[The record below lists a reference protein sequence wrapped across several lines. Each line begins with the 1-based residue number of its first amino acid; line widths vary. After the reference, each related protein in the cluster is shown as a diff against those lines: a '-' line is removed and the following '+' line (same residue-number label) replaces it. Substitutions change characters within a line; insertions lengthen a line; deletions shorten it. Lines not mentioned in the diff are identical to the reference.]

1 MAATPKKPAKQEKEF
16 LHVVM
21 AVHPVHKT
29 KIPIKT
35 FERED
40 EAWQHAAERNQSHSH
55 LAHHVKKVPKGG

>member
-1 MAATPKKPAKQEKEF
+1 MAAGSKPAKPVKEY

-29 KIPIKT
+29 KIPIAT
-35 FERED
+35 HDNEEA
-40 EAWQHAAERNQSHSH
+40 AWQMAAERNKTHSH

>member
-1 MAATPKKPAKQEKEF
+1 MAEKKPAKEPAKEF

-35 FERED
+35 FEKED
-40 EAWQHAAERNQSHSH
+40 EAWNHAADRNKTHSH
-55 LAHHVKKVPKGG
+55 LAHHVKKVPKS